1 MNKTLKDS
9 LDVIWY
15 FMAFFLIQFI
25 MIWAVRIGTNLATGQ
40 PLIDAA
46 NAASRPN
53 GDALVLMMLFSSIL
67 TILVFGQFRWSP
79 WSRDYL
85 RSKPWLVVVW
95 TIILSLGT
103 ILPSEWILESLQVRM
118 SEAQVQ
124 MFEQI
129 MGKPMGYIAIGILA
143 PIAEEM
149 CFRGAIL
156 RKLLTMFPKR
166 QHWIA
171 IAVSAVL
178 FALAHFNVVQS
189 LHAFLIGLLLGWLY
203 YRTDSILHRDRLP
216 LDQQHGG
223 LRDVQHHAA
232 DGRRQAHRHL
242 PRQPHGDAAGSGI
255 LAVHYDSGHRSA
267 QPEHEACSQEGLT
280 VHHRTHSIFAW
291 G

>member
-1 MNKTLKDS
+1 MNKTLKDT

-15 FMAFFLIQFI
+15 FVAFFLIQYI
-25 MIWAVRIGTNLATGQ
+25 MIWAVRIGTNLATGH

-46 NAASRPN
+46 NAASAPT
-53 GDALVLMMLFSSIL
+53 GEALVLMMLFSSIL

-85 RSKPWLVVVW
+85 RSNPWLVVVW

-103 ILPSEWILESLQVRM
+103 ILPSEWILESLQVKM
-118 SEAQVQ
+118 SAAQEQ

-156 RKLLTMFPKR
+156 RKLLTMFPRR

-178 FALAHFNVVQS
+178 FGLAHFNVPQFI
-189 LHAFLIGLLLGWLY
+189 HAFLIGLLLGWLY
-203 YRTDSILHRDRLP
+203 YRTDSIFPGIVFHWINNTVAFVMFNLMPQMNDGKLIDIFHGNHTEMLLALVFSLFIMVP
-216 LDQQHGG
+216 AILQLAQHMKP
-223 LRDVQHHAA
+223 AA
-232 DGRRQAHRHL
+232 KKD
-242 PRQPHGDAAGSGI
+242 
-255 LAVHYDSGHRSA
+255 
-267 QPEHEACSQEGLT
+267 
-280 VHHRTHSIFAW
+280 
-291 G
+291 

>member
-156 RKLLTMFPKR
+156 RKLLTMFPKL

-203 YRTDSILHRDRLP
+203 YRTDSILPGIVFHWINNTVAYVMFNIMPQMDDGKLI
-216 LDQQHGG
+216 DIFHGNHTEM
-223 LRDVQHHAA
+223 LLALVFSLFIMIPAIVQLNQNMKPAA
-232 DGRRQAHRHL
+232 KKD
-242 PRQPHGDAAGSGI
+242 
-255 LAVHYDSGHRSA
+255 
-267 QPEHEACSQEGLT
+267 
-280 VHHRTHSIFAW
+280 
-291 G
+291 

>member
-15 FMAFFLIQFI
+15 FMAFFLIQFIQFI

-103 ILPSEWILESLQVRM
+103 ILPSEWILESLQVKM

-189 LHAFLIGLLLGWLY
+189 IHAFLIGLLLGWLY
-203 YRTDSILHRDRLP
+203 YRTDSILPGIVFHWINNTVAYVMFNIMPQMDDGKLIDIFHGNHTEMLLALVFSLFIMVP
-216 LDQQHGG
+216 AILQLAQHMKP
-223 LRDVQHHAA
+223 AA
-232 DGRRQAHRHL
+232 KKD
-242 PRQPHGDAAGSGI
+242 
-255 LAVHYDSGHRSA
+255 
-267 QPEHEACSQEGLT
+267 
-280 VHHRTHSIFAW
+280 
-291 G
+291 

>member
-203 YRTDSILHRDRLP
+203 YRTDSILPGIVFHWINNTVAYVMFNIMPQMDDGKLI
-216 LDQQHGG
+216 DIFHGNHTEM
-223 LRDVQHHAA
+223 LLALVFSLFIMIPAIVQLNQNMKPAA
-232 DGRRQAHRHL
+232 KKD
-242 PRQPHGDAAGSGI
+242 
-255 LAVHYDSGHRSA
+255 
-267 QPEHEACSQEGLT
+267 
-280 VHHRTHSIFAW
+280 
-291 G
+291 

>member
-203 YRTDSILHRDRLP
+203 YRTDSILPGIVFHWINNTVAYVMFNIMP
-216 LDQQHGG
+216 QM
-223 LRDVQHHAA
+223 A
-232 DGRRQAHRHL
+232 DGKL
-242 PRQPHGDAAGSGI
+242 IDLFHGNSRMVTLSVIFSFFI
-255 LAVHYDSGHRSA
+255 LI
-267 QPEHEACSQEGLT
+267 P
-280 VHHRTHSIFAW
+280 SIYQLNVWMKRAK
-291 G
+291 

>member
-15 FMAFFLIQFI
+15 FMAFFLIQFIQFI

-203 YRTDSILHRDRLP
+203 YRTDSILPGIVFHWINNTVAYVMFNIMPQMDDGKLIDIFHGNHTEMLLALVFSLFIMVP
-216 LDQQHGG
+216 AILQLAQHMKP
-223 LRDVQHHAA
+223 AA
-232 DGRRQAHRHL
+232 KKD
-242 PRQPHGDAAGSGI
+242 
-255 LAVHYDSGHRSA
+255 
-267 QPEHEACSQEGLT
+267 
-280 VHHRTHSIFAW
+280 
-291 G
+291 

>member
-25 MIWAVRIGTNLATGQ
+25 MLWAVRIGTNLATGQ

-203 YRTDSILHRDRLP
+203 YRTDSILPGIVFHWINNTVAYVMFNIMPQMDDGKLI
-216 LDQQHGG
+216 DIFHGNHTEM
-223 LRDVQHHAA
+223 LLALVFSLFIMIPAIVQLNQNMKPAA
-232 DGRRQAHRHL
+232 KKD
-242 PRQPHGDAAGSGI
+242 
-255 LAVHYDSGHRSA
+255 
-267 QPEHEACSQEGLT
+267 
-280 VHHRTHSIFAW
+280 
-291 G
+291 

>member
-46 NAASRPN
+46 NAASRPH

-203 YRTDSILHRDRLP
+203 YRTDSILPGIVFHWINNTVAYVMFNIMPQMDDGKLI
-216 LDQQHGG
+216 DIFHGNHTEM
-223 LRDVQHHAA
+223 LLALVFSLFIMIPAIVQLNQNMKPAA
-232 DGRRQAHRHL
+232 KKD
-242 PRQPHGDAAGSGI
+242 
-255 LAVHYDSGHRSA
+255 
-267 QPEHEACSQEGLT
+267 
-280 VHHRTHSIFAW
+280 
-291 G
+291 

>member
-15 FMAFFLIQFI
+15 FMAFFLIRFI

-156 RKLLTMFPKR
+156 RKLLTMFPKL

-203 YRTDSILHRDRLP
+203 YRTDSILPGIVFHWINNTVAYVMFNIMPQMDDGKLI
-216 LDQQHGG
+216 DIFHGNHTEM
-223 LRDVQHHAA
+223 LLALVFSLFIMIPAIVQLNQNMKPAA
-232 DGRRQAHRHL
+232 KKD
-242 PRQPHGDAAGSGI
+242 
-255 LAVHYDSGHRSA
+255 
-267 QPEHEACSQEGLT
+267 
-280 VHHRTHSIFAW
+280 
-291 G
+291 

>member
-40 PLIDAA
+40 PLIDAS

-203 YRTDSILHRDRLP
+203 YRTDSILPGIVFHWINNTVAYVMFNIMPQMDDGKLI
-216 LDQQHGG
+216 DIFHGNHTEM
-223 LRDVQHHAA
+223 LLALVFSLFIMIPAIVQLNQNMKPAA
-232 DGRRQAHRHL
+232 KKD
-242 PRQPHGDAAGSGI
+242 
-255 LAVHYDSGHRSA
+255 
-267 QPEHEACSQEGLT
+267 
-280 VHHRTHSIFAW
+280 
-291 G
+291 

>member
-15 FMAFFLIQFI
+15 FVAFFLIQFI

-203 YRTDSILHRDRLP
+203 YRTDSILPGIVFHWINNTVAYVMFNIMPQMDDGKLI
-216 LDQQHGG
+216 DIFHGNHTEM
-223 LRDVQHHAA
+223 LLALVFSLFIMIPAIVQLNQNMKPAA
-232 DGRRQAHRHL
+232 KKD
-242 PRQPHGDAAGSGI
+242 
-255 LAVHYDSGHRSA
+255 
-267 QPEHEACSQEGLT
+267 
-280 VHHRTHSIFAW
+280 
-291 G
+291 

>member
-203 YRTDSILHRDRLP
+203 YRTDSILPGIVVHCINNTVAYVMFNIMPQMDDGKLI
-216 LDQQHGG
+216 DIFHGNHTEM
-223 LRDVQHHAA
+223 LLALVFSLFIMIPAIVQLNQNMKPAA
-232 DGRRQAHRHL
+232 KKD
-242 PRQPHGDAAGSGI
+242 
-255 LAVHYDSGHRSA
+255 
-267 QPEHEACSQEGLT
+267 
-280 VHHRTHSIFAW
+280 
-291 G
+291 

>member
-15 FMAFFLIQFI
+15 FMAFFLIQFIQFI

-203 YRTDSILHRDRLP
+203 YRTDSILPGIVFHWINNTVAYVMFNIMPQMDDGKLI
-216 LDQQHGG
+216 DIFHGNHTEM
-223 LRDVQHHAA
+223 LLALVFSLFIMIPAIVQLNQNMKPAA
-232 DGRRQAHRHL
+232 KKD
-242 PRQPHGDAAGSGI
+242 
-255 LAVHYDSGHRSA
+255 
-267 QPEHEACSQEGLT
+267 
-280 VHHRTHSIFAW
+280 
-291 G
+291 

>member
-156 RKLLTMFPKR
+156 RKLLTMFPKL

-203 YRTDSILHRDRLP
+203 YGSDWFLP
-216 LDQQHGG
+216 GIVFHWINNTVAYVMFNIMPQMDDGKLIDIFHGNHTEM
-223 LRDVQHHAA
+223 LLALVFSLFIMIPAIVQLNQNMKPAA
-232 DGRRQAHRHL
+232 KKD
-242 PRQPHGDAAGSGI
+242 
-255 LAVHYDSGHRSA
+255 
-267 QPEHEACSQEGLT
+267 
-280 VHHRTHSIFAW
+280 
-291 G
+291 

>member
-85 RSKPWLVVVW
+85 RSNPWLVVVW

-203 YRTDSILHRDRLP
+203 YRTDSILPGIVFHWINNTVAYVMFNIMPQMDDGKLI
-216 LDQQHGG
+216 DIFHGNHTEM
-223 LRDVQHHAA
+223 LLALVFSLFIMIPAIVQLNQNMKPAA
-232 DGRRQAHRHL
+232 KKD
-242 PRQPHGDAAGSGI
+242 
-255 LAVHYDSGHRSA
+255 
-267 QPEHEACSQEGLT
+267 
-280 VHHRTHSIFAW
+280 
-291 G
+291 

>member
-103 ILPSEWILESLQVRM
+103 ILHQRTSGPQQYFAKVTKSSDLRNAKTILTRSN
-118 SEAQVQ
+118 
-124 MFEQI
+124 
-129 MGKPMGYIAIGILA
+129 
-143 PIAEEM
+143 
-149 CFRGAIL
+149 
-156 RKLLTMFPKR
+156 LTYTR
-166 QHWIA
+166 
-171 IAVSAVL
+171 
-178 FALAHFNVVQS
+178 
-189 LHAFLIGLLLGWLY
+189 
-203 YRTDSILHRDRLP
+203 
-216 LDQQHGG
+216 
-223 LRDVQHHAA
+223 
-232 DGRRQAHRHL
+232 
-242 PRQPHGDAAGSGI
+242 
-255 LAVHYDSGHRSA
+255 
-267 QPEHEACSQEGLT
+267 
-280 VHHRTHSIFAW
+280 
-291 G
+291 

>member
-15 FMAFFLIQFI
+15 FVAFFLIQFI

-203 YRTDSILHRDRLP
+203 YRTDSILPGIVFHWINNTVAYVMFNIMPQMDDGNLIDIFHGNHTEMLLALVFSLFIMVP
-216 LDQQHGG
+216 AILQLAQHMKP
-223 LRDVQHHAA
+223 AA
-232 DGRRQAHRHL
+232 KKD
-242 PRQPHGDAAGSGI
+242 
-255 LAVHYDSGHRSA
+255 
-267 QPEHEACSQEGLT
+267 
-280 VHHRTHSIFAW
+280 
-291 G
+291 

>member
-15 FMAFFLIQFI
+15 FMAFFLIQFIQFI

-189 LHAFLIGLLLGWLY
+189 IHAFLIGLLLGWLY
-203 YRTDSILHRDRLP
+203 YRTDSILPGIVFHWINNTVAYVMFNIMPQMDDGKLIDIFHGNHTEMLLALVFSLFIMVP
-216 LDQQHGG
+216 AILQLAQHMKP
-223 LRDVQHHAA
+223 AA
-232 DGRRQAHRHL
+232 KKD
-242 PRQPHGDAAGSGI
+242 
-255 LAVHYDSGHRSA
+255 
-267 QPEHEACSQEGLT
+267 
-280 VHHRTHSIFAW
+280 
-291 G
+291 

>member
-1 MNKTLKDS
+1 
-9 LDVIWY
+9 
-15 FMAFFLIQFI
+15 
-25 MIWAVRIGTNLATGQ
+25 
-40 PLIDAA
+40 
-46 NAASRPN
+46 
-53 GDALVLMMLFSSIL
+53 MMLFSSIL

-203 YRTDSILHRDRLP
+203 YRTDSILPGIVFHWINNTVAYVMFNIMPQMDDGKLI
-216 LDQQHGG
+216 DIFHGNHTEM
-223 LRDVQHHAA
+223 LLALVFSLFIMIPAIVQLNQNMKPAA
-232 DGRRQAHRHL
+232 KKD
-242 PRQPHGDAAGSGI
+242 
-255 LAVHYDSGHRSA
+255 
-267 QPEHEACSQEGLT
+267 
-280 VHHRTHSIFAW
+280 
-291 G
+291 